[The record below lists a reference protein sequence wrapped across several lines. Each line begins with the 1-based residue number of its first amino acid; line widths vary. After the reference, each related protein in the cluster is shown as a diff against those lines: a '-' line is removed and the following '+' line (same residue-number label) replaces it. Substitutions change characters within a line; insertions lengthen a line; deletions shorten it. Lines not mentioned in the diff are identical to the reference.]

1 MRKYTKIEENQLLE
15 VCCNHCG
22 RSLRV
27 ENGMLKEGC
36 FHGENIFGYFSTK
49 DGNRHSFDLC
59 EACYDD
65 MISRFTLP
73 VEESE
78 ANEYL

>member
-1 MRKYTKIEENQLLE
+1 MRKYTKIEDNQLLE
-15 VCCNHCG
+15 VRCNQCG
-22 RSLRV
+22 RLLQT

-36 FHGENIFGYFSTK
+36 FHGENVFGYFSTK
-49 DGNRHSFDLC
+49 DGTRHSFDLC
-59 EACYDD
+59 ETCYDSL
-65 MISRFTLP
+65 ISKFEIP

>member
-1 MRKYTKIEENQLLE
+1 MRKYTKIEDNQLLE
-15 VCCNHCG
+15 VRCNQCG
-22 RSLRV
+22 RLLQI

-49 DGNRHSFDLC
+49 DGTRHSFDLC
-59 EACYDD
+59 EACYDS
-65 MISRFTLP
+65 MISKFEIP

>member
-1 MRKYTKIEENQLLE
+1 MRKYTKIEDNQLLE
-15 VCCNHCG
+15 VRCNQCG
-22 RSLRV
+22 KVLKV

-49 DGNRHSFDLC
+49 DGSRHSFDLC
-59 EACYDD
+59 EACYDSFVSEFK
-65 MISRFTLP
+65 IP

>member
-1 MRKYTKIEENQLLE
+1 MRKYTKIEDNQLLE
-15 VCCNHCG
+15 VRCNQCG
-22 RSLRV
+22 RVLQV

-36 FHGENIFGYFSTK
+36 FHGENVFGYFSTK
-49 DGNRHSFDLC
+49 DGTKHSFDLC
-59 EACYDD
+59 EACYDC
-65 MISRFTLP
+65 MISKFKIP

>member
-15 VCCNHCG
+15 VRCNQCG
-22 RSLRV
+22 RVLKV

-49 DGNRHSFDLC
+49 DGSRHSFDLC
-59 EACYDD
+59 EACYDAFV
-65 MISRFTLP
+65 SKFELP

>member
-15 VCCNHCG
+15 VRCNQCG
-22 RSLRV
+22 RILQV
-27 ENGMLKEGC
+27 ENGILKEGC

-49 DGNRHSFDLC
+49 DGSRHSFDLC
-59 EACYDD
+59 ETCYDA
-65 MISRFTLP
+65 MISKFEIP

>member
-15 VCCNHCG
+15 VRCNQCG
-22 RSLRV
+22 KALKV

-36 FHGENIFGYFSTK
+36 FHGENVFGYFSTK
-49 DGNRHSFDLC
+49 DGSRHSFDLC
-59 EACYDD
+59 EACYDAFV
-65 MISRFTLP
+65 SKFKLL